1 MWTSSP
7 DQFQG
12 GVSGRALH
20 DDEKVEKEIAELANR
35 ICWDLVSQRGRTTI
49 WQKTSDS
56 ACLKSRYRKTS
67 NHAPLLLLQQLDS
80 LCCGIQ

>member
-7 DQFQG
+7 DQLQG

-20 DDEKVEKEIAELANR
+20 DDEKVEKEIAELAN
-35 ICWDLVSQRGRTTI
+35 
-49 WQKTSDS
+49 SDS

-80 LCCGIQ
+80 LYCGIQ